1 MRDERERA
9 RPPPAR
15 FSLLTS
21 HPYFAH
27 VIRFSN
33 VYKGYPNGALALKDV
48 TFHVS
53 KGEFVFLTG
62 HSGAGKSTI
71 MKLLYAEQRPS
82 SGEVRVSG
90 YNVTALKPDEV
101 AKLRRRLGVV
111 FQDFRLLEDRTAA
124 ENIAFALEVTGARS
138 DTIAARVMRVLT
150 QVGLSAKG
158 RAYPRELSGGEQQ
171 RVAIARA
178 LVNDPAILLADEP
191 TGNLDERAT
200 RGVFQLI
207 RDINAGGTVVVMA
220 THDLDLVRQTSYR
233 IVEMRD
239 GSLVYDSAVDE
250 AAAEAQ

>member
-1 MRDERERA
+1 
-9 RPPPAR
+9 
-15 FSLLTS
+15 
-21 HPYFAH
+21 
-27 VIRFSN
+27 VIRLSH
-33 VYKGYPNGALALKDV
+33 VYKSYPNGALALKDV
-48 TFHVS
+48 SFRVS

-71 MKLLYAEQRPS
+71 MKLLFAEQRPTT
-82 SGEVRVSG
+82 GEVRVSG
-90 YNVTALKPDEV
+90 YSLGDLRPAEV
-101 AKLRRRLGVV
+101 PKLRRRLGVV

-150 QVGLSAKG
+150 QVGLSAKS

-171 RVAIARA
+171 RVAIARS
-178 LVNDPAILLADEP
+178 LVNDPAILIADEP

-200 RGVFQLI
+200 RGVFQLL

-233 IVEMRD
+233 TIELRD
-239 GSLVYDSAVDE
+239 GSVVYDSAEDE
-250 AAAEAQ
+250 ADAAEAAP